1 MGTESVT
8 TPILELSSKL
18 AVDFESFR
26 GFKRPENKGAKSR
39 NRVSPRRDE
48 HSVADYPFTFST

>member
-8 TPILELSSKL
+8 TPILELSSQL
-18 AVDFESFR
+18 EADFESFR
-26 GFKRPENKGAKSR
+26 GFKRPENQGAKSR

-48 HSVADYPFTFST
+48 HV